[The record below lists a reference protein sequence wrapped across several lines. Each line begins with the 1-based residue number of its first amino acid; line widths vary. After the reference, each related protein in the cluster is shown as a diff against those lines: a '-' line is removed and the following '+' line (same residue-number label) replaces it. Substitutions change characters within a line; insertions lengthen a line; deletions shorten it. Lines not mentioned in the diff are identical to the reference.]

1 MTEDLKRLAPHGIR
15 LDDKK
20 HLTVTGVRQIGD
32 FNEQTV
38 VLFIADG
45 RLKVSGE
52 NLSLD
57 KLDPDMGEAQI
68 SGNVTALQYSDNQP
82 RAKSIAAKLFR

>member
-15 LDDKK
+15 LEDKK

>member
-1 MTEDLKRLAPHGIR
+1 MTEDLKRLAPNGIR

>member
-82 RAKSIAAKLFR
+82 RAKSFAAKLFR